1 VPVPRAAPTPGL
13 TTLETVRL
21 GPAWAIVGLLVLA
34 FFLLFAWLTKFLIAR
49 IIFLGIDGLWI
60 IAALS
65 RLGTG
70 GDSGGLLPLAQ
81 LIIDLAYGAV
91 LIKSFVSPR
100 PGSRS

>member
-1 VPVPRAAPTPGL
+1 HRPEYRSYHHSNRQPRTRVGHRRDLRP
-13 TTLETVRL
+13 RL
-21 GPAWAIVGLLVLA
+21 LPA
-34 FFLLFAWLTKFLIAR
+34 FAWLTKFLIAR

-91 LIKSFVSPR
+91 LIMSFVSPR